1 MSQNKYKAFFA
12 AWVNRLLFICV
23 DQATTPE
30 VKLDKLRLFLGILKS
45 ILGKP
50 HRECAPGDLKNYPTS
65 LLPCCTGCKGC
76 IWVDDYCACISTCKQ
91 FAKFCVQKYGGKNK
105 EDTHENAS

>member
-12 AWVNRLLFICV
+12 AWVNSLLFICV

-30 VKLDKLRLFLGILKS
+30 VKLDKLRLFLSTLKS

-50 HRECAPGDLKNYPTS
+50 HRECASGDLKNHPTS

-76 IWVDDYCACISTCKQ
+76 IWIDDYCACINTCKR
-91 FAKFCVQKYGGKNK
+91 FAEFCVQKYGGKNK
-105 EDTHENAS
+105 ETE